1 MHIISMRRLQ
11 EFWKEHPGAETVLR
25 AWYTHVTYAHWK
37 HFVDVRSDF
46 PSADQVQRLTVF
58 NIAGNNYRL
67 IARIEFTQQKVY
79 IRAVLTHAEYDR
91 EGWKN
96 DPWYN

>member
-1 MHIISMRRLQ
+1 MHIISIRRLR
-11 EFWKEHPGAETVLR
+11 EFWERHAQAEAVLR
-25 AWYTHVTYAHWK
+25 AWYTHVEAAQWQN
-37 HFVDVRSDF
+37 FAEVRADF

-67 IARIEFTQQKVY
+67 IARIEYAQQKVY
-79 IRAVLTHAEYDR
+79 VRAVLTHAEYDR

-96 DPWYN
+96 DLWFN